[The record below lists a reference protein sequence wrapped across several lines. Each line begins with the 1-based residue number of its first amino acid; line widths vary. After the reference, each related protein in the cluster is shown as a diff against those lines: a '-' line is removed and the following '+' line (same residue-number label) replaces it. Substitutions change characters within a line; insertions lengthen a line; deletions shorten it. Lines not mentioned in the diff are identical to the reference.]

1 MNQTTSE
8 AAKLLGGSG
17 SGGGGGQLDL
27 KNAAAE
33 TPLNALA
40 EAPFRFPPWLA
51 PVKAS
56 SPIQL
61 LRFHCFSP
69 EEAQRRDPETFPC
82 RLLSEAECKKKTSAV
97 EAHLTLCAAAETSL
111 SLGKEPTLLLPSL
124 RFRSKAP
131 PAM

>member
-8 AAKLLGGSG
+8 AAELL
-17 SGGGGGQLDL
+17 GGGGGQLDL

-40 EAPFRFPPWLA
+40 EAPSRFPPWLA

-61 LRFHCFSP
+61 LHFHGFSR
-69 EEAQRRDPETFPC
+69 EKAQRRDPETFPS
-82 RLLSEAECKKKTSAV
+82 RLLSEAECKKADGGRGSLDIVRRQRRAFRS
-97 EAHLTLCAAAETSL
+97 ERSL
-111 SLGKEPTLLLPSL
+111 SCCSPH
-124 RFRSKAP
+124 
-131 PAM
+131 